1 MHYYGVSGYSSHN
14 RPLVRGATSPPV
26 HPLGLGP
33 PARNMGGATGGCGGH
48 CPPTFWTR
56 GVQGGTMKMIFLAIN
71 LCLTIN

>member
-33 PARNMGGATGGCGGH
+33 PARNMGGATGGVWGDIV
-48 CPPTFWTR
+48 PPLF
-56 GVQGGTMKMIFLAIN
+56 GPGGTGRYNENDLPGD
-71 LCLTIN
+71 

>member
-33 PARNMGGATGGCGGH
+33 PARNMGGATGGCGGTLSPH
-48 CPPTFWTR
+48 FLDP
-56 GVQGGTMKMIFLAIN
+56 GGTGRYNENDLPGD
-71 LCLTIN
+71 